1 MLPSAKDEYPNSR
14 QLMMIRT
21 RLLTWPEIRPTIIVA
36 VNAKIYNRMRRD
48 QFAHERRNEAG
59 DGDDRAPHNHP
70 RTEPIELLTFVQ
82 HDLEARQP
90 NGKQAEADVIHVRG
104 GRTFQ
109 IRRIL

>member
-1 MLPSAKDEYPNSR
+1 MPMLPPMLRIRLKMPAALPICSR
-14 QLMMIRT
+14 LSVPMAAVATGTYMDDAPTPLMMIGQS
-21 RLLTWPEIRPTIIVA
+21 RL
-36 VNAKIYNRMRRD
+36 
-48 QFAHERRNEAG
+48 AG

-70 RTEPIELLTFVQ
+70 RTEPIELLTFVE

-90 NGKQAEADVIHVRG
+90 NGEQSEADVIDVCG